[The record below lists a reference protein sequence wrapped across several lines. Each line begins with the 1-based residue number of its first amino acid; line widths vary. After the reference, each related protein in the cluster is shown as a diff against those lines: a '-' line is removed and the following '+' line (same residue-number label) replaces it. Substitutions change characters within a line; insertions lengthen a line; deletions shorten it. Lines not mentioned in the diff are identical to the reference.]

1 MRIISPDTLV
11 MSKEEI
17 SQINESILW
26 LENDNPSLSKLM
38 SNDDEIEYVVGEA
51 FIWRFDLT

>member
-1 MRIISPDTLV
+1 